1 MLSVEEVKTILNDPK
16 LSDKELEEIRD
27 GFYLLTEVIFEQWQ
41 AERAKAKNQ
50 NENENGKSIHNQ

>member
-16 LSDKELEEIRD
+16 LSEKELEEIRD
-27 GFYLLTEVIFEQWQ
+27 GFYLLVEVIFEQWQ
-41 AERAKAKNQ
+41 AERTKTKNQ